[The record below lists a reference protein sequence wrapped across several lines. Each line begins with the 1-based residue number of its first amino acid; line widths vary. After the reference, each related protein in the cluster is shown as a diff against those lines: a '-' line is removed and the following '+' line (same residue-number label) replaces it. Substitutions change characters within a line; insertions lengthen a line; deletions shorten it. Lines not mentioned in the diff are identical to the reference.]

1 MTPAVAV
8 LAFVGFLVP
17 GSSMT
22 VAPAEPTCAEHVVAD
37 WSNDG
42 LIQGEYEIACYRD
55 AMHILP
61 EDVLIYS
68 SALDDISRAM
78 REALAE
84 QEAAPAGEGGA
95 PESGASRRLSGRAQA
110 PSGED
115 GAQAAAAAE
124 ATPALVPDDSS
135 MSRSPPLPLL
145 LMAALTLVLLL
156 AGSTGL
162 LTRRVRQKRDR
173 G

>member
-84 QEAAPAGEGGA
+84 QEAAPADEGGA
-95 PESGASRRLSGRAQA
+95 PEYGASRRLSGRAQA

-115 GAQAAAAAE
+115 GAQAAAE

-135 MSRSPPLPLL
+135 MSRSPPLPLI

>member
-22 VAPAEPTCAEHVVAD
+22 VAPAEPTCAQNVVAD

-42 LIQGEYEIACYRD
+42 LIQGTYEIACYRD

-68 SALDDISRAM
+68 SAVDDISRAM

-84 QEAAPAGEGGA
+84 QEAAPAGGGA
-95 PESGASRRLSGRAQA
+95 ASESGATRRLSGRGQG

-115 GAQAAAAAE
+115 GTQAAAAE

-135 MSRSPPLPLL
+135 LSRSPPLPLL
-145 LMAALTLVLLL
+145 LMAALTLVLVL
-156 AGSTGL
+156 AGSTAL
-162 LTRRVRQKRDR
+162 LTRRIRQKHTQ